1 MIKAT
6 GNFDAAGEAT
16 WDALVIGA
24 GPAGA
29 LAARQ
34 LAQAGVR
41 VLLVERNAFPR
52 WKVCSACLNGQALSV
67 LDAIGLEALVPSL
80 GRDRAEGV
88 PPEPRRT
95 LDVAPLAGRRGALP
109 GAARLRPSGGRDGRR
124 GALPTGAPGARRGD
138 RGRHTPRPAR
148 PPRSQSCGAARVV
161 LAAGGLGHRCLEH
174 EPVLR
179 TRAATWSRVGAG
191 CDVAAVPDLYRKATI
206 FMAVARGGDVGLV
219 RVEDGCLNV
228 AAAFDRDFLRHHGRP
243 RRAASAVLATSGFPA
258 LAPLDDADWQGTVRL
273 TRTTRPLAA
282 ERLFLLGD
290 ATGYVEPFTGEG
302 MGWALTSARAV
313 APLALRAIERWDP
326 ALPRAWSG
334 LHRDLVGHRQRLC
347 RGVATLLRHPRLA
360 RMTLDLVALAPAVA
374 RLIIGSVNA
383 PALLSRAN

>member
-1 MIKAT
+1 MARRSPCWTPSAWRRSSRASGAIALKEFRLSLAGRSTWLPLPVGAALSRARLDSALVEAT
-6 GNFDAAGEAT
+6 RAAGAPF
-16 WDALVIGA
+16 L
-24 GPAGA
+24 
-29 LAARQ
+29 
-34 LAQAGVR
+34 
-41 VLLVERNAFPR
+41 
-52 WKVCSACLNGQALSV
+52 
-67 LDAIGLEALVPSL
+67 
-80 GRDRAEGV
+80 
-88 PPEPRRT
+88 PEPRALVEAIEAGTRRVP
-95 LDVAPLAGRRGALP
+95 LVHHGRKVVA
-109 GAARLRPSGGRDGRR
+109 
-124 GALPTGAPGARRGD
+124 
-138 RGRHTPRPAR
+138 
-148 PPRSQSCGAARVV
+148 AARVV

-191 CDVAAVPDLYRKATI
+191 CDVEAVPDLYRKATI
-206 FMAVARGGDVGLV
+206 FMAVGRGGDVGLV
-219 RVEDGCLNV
+219 RVEDGRLNV

-302 MGWALTSARAV
+302 MGWAPTSARAV

-360 RMTLDLVALAPAVA
+360 RTTLDLVALAPAVA